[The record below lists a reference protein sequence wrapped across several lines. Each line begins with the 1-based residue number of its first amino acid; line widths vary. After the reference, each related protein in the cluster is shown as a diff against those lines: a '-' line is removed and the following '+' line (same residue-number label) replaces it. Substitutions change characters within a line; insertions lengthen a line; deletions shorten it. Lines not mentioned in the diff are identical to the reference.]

1 MLEGVTVLNAYV
13 EVNAAAVVGL
23 WIAFAMFAILSAYG
37 WYLFIKRHTVSHFIT
52 ALIVSLLCI
61 GALFGATITPIT
73 EETYYQVTIDKE
85 VSFLEFTEFYE
96 VVKVE
101 GQIYTIKEI
110 PHEVPE
116 TIPPASNNPIEPEG
130 TWDPSAD
137 G

>member
-13 EVNAAAVVGL
+13 EVNAIAVIGL
-23 WIAFAMFAILSAYG
+23 WIAFILFAAASVYG
-37 WYLFIKRHTVSHFIT
+37 WYLAAKRSTISHFIV
-52 ALIVSLLCI
+52 AIVVSVLCI
-61 GALFGATITPIT
+61 GALIGATITPIT

-101 GQIYTIKEI
+101 GHIYTIKEI
-110 PHEVPE
+110 PHEIPE
-116 TIPPASNNPIEPEG
+116 TIPPASDNPTEPDN